1 VFRPVRSGSH
11 RVRLLVCSLLA
22 LMVAAVATGCGRSG
36 SDDQVKGKEL
46 FVSKCGSCH
55 TLARA
60 STKGI
65 QGPNLDQAF
74 GPARQDGLGE
84 QTVDGVVR
92 RQIAHPR
99 RDSIMPKG
107 LFSGKDARDVAAYV
121 AAVAG
126 QKGKDAGLLASAGA
140 PKTSNKP
147 IAAKGGSLEINADPT
162 GALAFVSTKATA
174 PGGSLQI
181 LSVNKAS
188 IQHDIAVEDSA
199 GKKIGV
205 GARVANGGTSKFTAK
220 LKPGKYTFLCTVPGH
235 AAGGMK
241 GTLTVQ

>member
-1 VFRPVRSGSH
+1 
-11 RVRLLVCSLLA
+11 VRLLVCSLLA
-22 LMVAAVATGCGRSG
+22 LMIAAVAAGCGRSG

-46 FVSKCGSCH
+46 FVKNCSSCH

-60 STKGI
+60 GAKGI
-65 QGPNLDQAF
+65 TGPNLDQAF
-74 GPARQDGLGE
+74 GPAREDGLGE

-99 RDSIMPKG
+99 RNSVMPQG
-107 LFSGKDARDVAAYV
+107 LVSGKDARDVAAYV

-126 QKGKDAGLLASAGA
+126 QKGKDAGRLASAGA
-140 PKTSNKP
+140 PKVSNAP
-147 IAAKGGSLEINADPT
+147 IAAKGGKLEIDADPT
-162 GALAFVSTKATA
+162 GALAFASTKATA

-181 LSVNKAS
+181 LSLNKSS
-188 IQHDIAVEDSA
+188 IQHDIAVENAS
-199 GKKIGV
+199 GKAIGT
-205 GARVANGGTSKFTAK
+205 GARVSNGGTSKFTAK

>member
-1 VFRPVRSGSH
+1 
-11 RVRLLVCSLLA
+11 VRLLVCSLLA
-22 LMVAAVATGCGRSG
+22 LTAAIAAGCGRSG

-74 GPARQDGLGE
+74 VAARDAGLGE
-84 QTVDGVVR
+84 QTVAGVVR

-99 RDSIMPKG
+99 RASIMPMGLVKG
-107 LFSGKDARDVAAYV
+107 ADARDVAAYV

-126 QKGKDAGLLASAGA
+126 QRGKDAGQLASAGA

-147 IAAKGGSLEINADPT
+147 IAAKGGKLEIDADPT
-162 GALAFVSTKATA
+162 GALAFVTKKATA
-174 PGGSLQI
+174 PGGALQVLSL
-181 LSVNKAS
+181 NKS
-188 IQHDIAVEDSA
+188 GVQHDIAVENSS
-199 GKKIGV
+199 GKAIGT
-205 GARVANGGTSKFTAK
+205 GAQVSNGGTSKFSAK
-220 LKPGKYTFLCTVPGH
+220 LKPGQYTFLCTVPGH
-235 AAGGMK
+235 AAAGMK

>member
-1 VFRPVRSGSH
+1 VRSRSH
-11 RVRLLVCSLLA
+11 GVRLVVCSLLA
-22 LMVAAVATGCGRSG
+22 LMAAVAAGCGRTG

-46 FVSKCGSCH
+46 FVKNCGSCH

-74 GPARQDGLGE
+74 VAARDAGLGKA
-84 QTVDGVVR
+84 TVAGVVR

-99 RDSIMPKG
+99 RDSIMPVG
-107 LFSGKDARDVAAYV
+107 LVTGAEARDVAAYV

-126 QKGKDAGLLASAGA
+126 QKGKDAGQLASAGA
-140 PKTSNKP
+140 PKVSNKP
-147 IAAKGGSLEINADPT
+147 IAAKGGKLEIDANPT
-162 GALAFVSTKATA
+162 GALAFASTKADA

-181 LSVNKAS
+181 LSLNKSAV
-188 IQHDIAVEDSA
+188 QHDISVENSA
-199 GKKIGV
+199 GKAIGT

-220 LKPGKYTFLCTVPGH
+220 LTPGKYTFLCTVPGH
-235 AAGGMK
+235 AAAGMK

>member
-1 VFRPVRSGSH
+1 VFRSVRSGSH

-22 LMVAAVATGCGRSG
+22 LMVGVVAAGCGRSG
-36 SDDQVKGKEL
+36 SDDKVAGKEL
-46 FVSKCGSCH
+46 FVKKCSSCH

-60 STKGI
+60 GAKGI

-74 GPARQDGLGE
+74 GPAREDGLGE

-99 RDSIMPKG
+99 RNSVMPKG
-107 LFSGKDARDVAAYV
+107 LVSGQDARDVAAYV

-126 QKGKDAGLLASAGA
+126 QRGKDAGQLASAGA

-147 IAAKGGSLEINADPT
+147 IPAKGGKLEIDADPT
-162 GALAFVSTKATA
+162 GALAFVSTKASA

-181 LSVNKAS
+181 LSLNKSS
-188 IQHDIAVEDSA
+188 IQHDIAVEDSS
-199 GKKIGV
+199 GKEIGV
-205 GARVANGGTSKFTAK
+205 GARVANGGTSKFSAK

-235 AAGGMK
+235 APAGMK